1 MYRGDK
7 ELRSFLR
14 IRRLMGR
21 KGKGNK
27 PMEFRHILP
36 NMVTSGNLLCGLFS
50 LILVLHGRYIPAAW
64 MIFFAVIFD
73 GFDGKVARMLG
84 GGSQFGLEFDSLA
97 DLVSFGV
104 APSMLMYQVSVRE
117 LHILGAVTAC
127 FFALCVALR
136 LARFNVVHVPGPF
149 QGLPCPAGGLFVSS
163 FVIARVNMPSW
174 ATAGVLGLTGL
185 LMISSIPYANMK
197 KLTKKTA
204 DKVKCLALFSMFV
217 LSFVFLKSGA
227 PLFLFAM
234 YIVSGLIR
242 FDWGQWILKPEARNE
257 ALDHKN

>member
-1 MYRGDK
+1 MK
-7 ELRSFLR
+7 KVLWT
-14 IRRLMGR
+14 RRR
-21 KGKGNK
+21 KFGHK
-27 PMEFRHILP
+27 PLEFRHILP

-50 LILVLHGRYIPAAW
+50 LMLVLHGRYIPAAW
-64 MIFFAVIFD
+64 LVFFAVIFD

-104 APSMLMYQVSVRE
+104 APAILLYQVSVRS
-117 LHILGAVTAC
+117 LHLAGMAAAC

-163 FVIARVNMPSW
+163 FVIAGLNLPAWVM
-174 ATAGVLGLTGL
+174 AIVLACVGL

-197 KLTKKTA
+197 KLTKKSA
-204 DKVKCLALFSMFV
+204 DKTKCLALLTLFV
-217 LSFVFLKSGA
+217 LSFVFLKKSA
-227 PLFLFAM
+227 PFFLFAM

-242 FDWGQWILKPEARNE
+242 FDWGNWILRPEARDNPVE
-257 ALDHKN
+257 VKH

>member
-1 MYRGDK
+1 MRF
-7 ELRSFLR
+7 FLR
-14 IRRLMGR
+14 RRRKIGR
-21 KGKGNK
+21 K
-27 PMEFRHILP
+27 PLEFRHILP

-50 LILVLHGRYIPAAW
+50 LMLVLHGRYIPAAW
-64 MIFFAVIFD
+64 LVFFAVIFD

-84 GGSQFGLEFDSLA
+84 GGSQFGMEFDSLA
-97 DLVSFGV
+97 DLVSFGT
-104 APSMLMYQVSVRE
+104 APAILLYQVSVRS
-117 LHILGAVTAC
+117 LHIWGAAAAC

-163 FVIARVNMPSW
+163 FVIA
-174 ATAGVLGLTGL
+174 GVKLPAWVMACILLGVGL

-204 DKVKCLALFSMFV
+204 NPVKVFALFGMFV
-217 LSFVFLKSGA
+217 MSFVFLKGSA
-227 PLFLFAM
+227 PMFLFAL

-242 FDWGQWILKPEARNE
+242 FDWGMWLLKPEARDE
-257 ALDHKN
+257 AVDHKN

>member
-1 MYRGDK
+1 
-7 ELRSFLR
+7 
-14 IRRLMGR
+14 
-21 KGKGNK
+21 
-27 PMEFRHILP
+27 MEFRHILP

-50 LILVLHGRYIPAAW
+50 LILTLHGRYVPAAW
-64 MIFFAVIFD
+64 LVFFAVIFD

-84 GGSQFGLEFDSLA
+84 GGTQFGLEFDSLA

-104 APSMLMYQVSVRE
+104 APSILLYQVSIRS
-117 LHILGAVTAC
+117 LHIMGAVIAS

-149 QGLPCPAGGLFVSS
+149 QGLPRPAGGLFVSS
-163 FVIARVNMPSW
+163 FVIAGVNLPAWVM
-174 ATAGVLGLTGL
+174 AGVMAFTGF

-204 DKVKCLALFSMFV
+204 DGLKCLVLFSMFA
-217 LSFVFLKSGA
+217 LSFVFLKKGA
-227 PLFLFAM
+227 PLFLFAL

-242 FDWGQWILKPEARNE
+242 FDWGQWLLKPEARDE
-257 ALDHKN
+257 AIEHKH

>member
-1 MYRGDK
+1 MKD
-7 ELRSFLR
+7 FLR
-14 IRRLMGR
+14 IKRLMCW
-21 KGKGNK
+21 KKK
-27 PMEFRHILP
+27 SPMEFRHILP

-50 LILVLHGRYIPAAW
+50 LILTLHGRYVPAAW
-64 MIFFAVIFD
+64 LVFFAVIFD

-84 GGSQFGLEFDSLA
+84 GGTQFGLEFDSLA

-104 APSMLMYQVSVRE
+104 APSILLYQVSIRS
-117 LHILGAVTAC
+117 LHIMGAVIAS

-163 FVIARVNMPSW
+163 FVIAGVNLPAWVM
-174 ATAGVLGLTGL
+174 AGVMAFTGF

-204 DKVKCLALFSMFV
+204 DGLKCLVLFSMFA
-217 LSFVFLKSGA
+217 LSFVFLKKGA
-227 PLFLFAM
+227 PLFLFAL

-242 FDWGQWILKPEARNE
+242 FDWGQWLLKPEARDE
-257 ALDHKN
+257 AIEHKH

>member
-1 MYRGDK
+1 
-7 ELRSFLR
+7 
-14 IRRLMGR
+14 MG
-21 KGKGNK
+21 KTGGKTPLK
-27 PMEFRHILP
+27 FRHIVP

-50 LILVLHGRYIPAAW
+50 LMMTLNERYIVAAW
-64 MIFFAVIFD
+64 LVFFAVLFD

-104 APSMLMYQVSVRE
+104 APAILLYQVSVRS
-117 LHILGAVTAC
+117 LNLFGAVASC

-163 FVIARVNMPSW
+163 FVIARVNMPPML
-174 ATAGVLGLTGL
+174 AALILLAVGG

-204 DKVKCLALFSMFV
+204 DPVKCFALFT
-217 LSFVFLKSGA
+217 LLAGSFITLKSGA

-234 YIVSGLIR
+234 YIASGLIK
-242 FDWGQWILKPEARNE
+242 FDWGTWLLRHDEHEVEARNE
-257 ALDHKN
+257 E

>member
-1 MYRGDK
+1 M
-7 ELRSFLR
+7 RSFLR
-14 IRRLMGR
+14 IRRIMGR
-21 KGKGNK
+21 KGKKK

-36 NMVTSGNLLCGLFS
+36 NMVTSGNILCGLFS
-50 LILVLHGRYIPAAW
+50 LMLVLNGKYVPAAW
-64 MIFFAVIFD
+64 LVFFAVIFD

-84 GGSQFGLEFDSLA
+84 GGSQFGMEFDSLA

-104 APSMLMYQVSVRE
+104 APAILMYQVSLRG
-117 LHILGAVTAC
+117 LHIAGAVIAC

-163 FVIARVNMPSW
+163 FVIAGVSLPAW
-174 ATAGVLGLTGL
+174 AMAFVMALTAL

-204 DKVKCLALFSMFV
+204 DGVKCIALFSMMA
-217 LSFVFLKSGA
+217 LSFVFLKKSA
-227 PLFLFAM
+227 PMFLFAL

-242 FDWGQWILKPEARNE
+242 FDWGQWLLKPEARDE
-257 ALDHKN
+257 AVSHKN

>member
-1 MYRGDK
+1 
-7 ELRSFLR
+7 
-14 IRRLMGR
+14 
-21 KGKGNK
+21 
-27 PMEFRHILP
+27 MEFKHILP

-50 LILVLHGRYIPAAW
+50 LILTLNGRYVPAAW
-64 MIFFAVIFD
+64 LVFFAVIFD

-84 GGSQFGLEFDSLA
+84 GGSQFGMEVDSLA

-104 APSMLMYQVSVRE
+104 APSILLYQVAVRTMN
-117 LHILGAVTAC
+117 IAGVAVAC

-163 FVIARVNMPSW
+163 FVIAGVNLPAWTM
-174 ATAGVLGLTGL
+174 AVIMALTGF
-185 LMISSIPYANMK
+185 LMISSIPYANLK

-204 DKVKCLALFSMFV
+204 DGVKCVVLFSMMV
-217 LSFVFLKSGA
+217 LSFVFLKKGA
-227 PLFLFAM
+227 PLFLFSL
-234 YIVSGLIR
+234 YIIGGLIR
-242 FDWGQWILKPEARNE
+242 FDWGQWLLKPDARNE

>member
-1 MYRGDK
+1 MRF
-7 ELRSFLR
+7 FLR
-14 IRRLMGR
+14 RRRKVGR
-21 KGKGNK
+21 K
-27 PMEFRHILP
+27 PLEFRHILP

-64 MIFFAVIFD
+64 LVFFAVIFD

-84 GGSQFGLEFDSLA
+84 GGSQFGMEFDSLA
-97 DLVSFGV
+97 DLVSFGT
-104 APSMLMYQVSVRE
+104 APAILMYQVSVRG
-117 LHILGAVTAC
+117 LYILGAVTAC

-163 FVIARVNMPSW
+163 FVIAGIKLPAWTM
-174 ATAGVLGLTGL
+174 ACVLVAVGL

-204 DKVKCLALFSMFV
+204 DPVKCIAMFTMFV
-217 LSFVFLKSGA
+217 LSFVFLRSGA
-227 PLFLFAM
+227 PLFLFAL

-242 FDWGQWILKPEARNE
+242 FDWGQWLLKPEARDE
-257 ALDHKN
+257 ALSHKN

>member
-1 MYRGDK
+1 
-7 ELRSFLR
+7 
-14 IRRLMGR
+14 MGKTGGR
-21 KGKGNK
+21 TPLK
-27 PMEFRHILP
+27 FRHIVP

-50 LILVLHGRYIPAAW
+50 LMMTLNEKYIVAAW
-64 MIFFAVIFD
+64 LVFFAVLFD

-104 APSMLMYQVSVRE
+104 APAILLYQVSVRS
-117 LHILGAVTAC
+117 LNLFGAVAAC

-163 FVIARVNMPSW
+163 FVIARVNMPPVF
-174 ATAGVLGLTGL
+174 TAVILLAVGG

-204 DKVKCLALFSMFV
+204 DPVKCFALFTLFV
-217 LSFVFLKSGA
+217 GAFIILKGGA
-227 PLFLFAM
+227 PLFLFSM
-234 YIVSGLIR
+234 YIASGLIK
-242 FDWGQWILKPEARNE
+242 FDWGTWLLRREIEARNE
-257 ALDHKN
+257 E

>member
-1 MYRGDK
+1 MRF
-7 ELRSFLR
+7 FLR
-14 IRRLMGR
+14 RRRKIGR
-21 KGKGNK
+21 K
-27 PMEFRHILP
+27 PLEFRHILP

-64 MIFFAVIFD
+64 LVFFAVIFD

-84 GGSQFGLEFDSLA
+84 GGSQFGMEFDSLA
-97 DLVSFGV
+97 DLVSFGT
-104 APSMLMYQVSVRE
+104 APAILMYQVSVKG
-117 LHILGAVTAC
+117 LYILGAVTAC

-163 FVIARVNMPSW
+163 FVIA
-174 ATAGVLGLTGL
+174 GVKLPAWVMACVLVAVGL

-204 DKVKCLALFSMFV
+204 NPVKFFTLFTMFV
-217 LSFVFLKSGA
+217 LSFVFLRSGA
-227 PLFLFAM
+227 PLFLFAL

-242 FDWGQWILKPEARNE
+242 FDWGQWLLKQEARDE
-257 ALDHKN
+257 AISHKN

>member
-1 MYRGDK
+1 MK
-7 ELRSFLR
+7 FFLKR
-14 IRRLMGR
+14 RRLIGR
-21 KGKGNK
+21 R
-27 PMEFRHILP
+27 PLEFRHILP
-36 NMVTSGNLLCGLFS
+36 NMVTSGNLLCGVFS
-50 LILVLHGRYIPAAW
+50 LMMVLHGRYIPAAW
-64 MIFFAVIFD
+64 LVFFAVIFD

-104 APSMLMYQVSVRE
+104 APSILMYQVSVRG
-117 LHILGAVTAC
+117 LHIAGAVAAC

-163 FVIARVNMPSW
+163 FVLARAKVPAWGM
-174 ATAGVLGLTGL
+174 AGVLVFVGF

-204 DKVKCLALFSMFV
+204 DPVKFFALLTMFV
-217 LSFVFLKSGA
+217 LSFAFLKGSA
-227 PLFLFAM
+227 PLFLFGL
-234 YIVSGLIR
+234 YILSGLIR
-242 FDWGQWILKPEARNE
+242 FDWGMWLLKPEARE
-257 ALDHKN
+257 EH

>member
-1 MYRGDK
+1 MRF
-7 ELRSFLR
+7 FLR
-14 IRRLMGR
+14 RRRKIGR
-21 KGKGNK
+21 K
-27 PMEFRHILP
+27 PLEFRHILP

-50 LILVLHGRYIPAAW
+50 LILVLHGRYVPAAW
-64 MIFFAVIFD
+64 LVFFAVIFD

-84 GGSQFGLEFDSLA
+84 GGSQFGMEFDSLA
-97 DLVSFGV
+97 DLVSFGT
-104 APSMLMYQVSVRE
+104 APAILMYQVSMRG
-117 LHILGAVTAC
+117 LHIFGAAAAC

-163 FVIARVNMPSW
+163 FVLAGLKLPAW
-174 ATAGVLGLTGL
+174 AMVCVLVCVGL

-204 DKVKCLALFSMFV
+204 NPVKFFALFTMFV
-217 LSFVFLKSGA
+217 LSFVFLKGSA
-227 PLFLFAM
+227 PLFLFGL

-242 FDWGQWILKPEARNE
+242 FDWGRWLLKPEARDE
-257 ALDHKN
+257 APNH

>member
-1 MYRGDK
+1 
-7 ELRSFLR
+7 
-14 IRRLMGR
+14 MGK
-21 KGKGNK
+21 KGGKK
-27 PMEFRHILP
+27 SLQFRNIAP

-50 LILVLHGRYIPAAW
+50 LMMTLNERYIIAAW
-64 MIFFAVIFD
+64 LVFFAVLFD
-73 GFDGKVARMLG
+73 GFDGKLARMLG

-104 APSMLMYQVSVRE
+104 APSILLYQISLRS
-117 LHILGAVTAC
+117 LNLIGAGAAC

-163 FVIARVNMPSW
+163 FVIAKVNMPP
-174 ATAGVLGLTGL
+174 AIMALILLAVGG

-204 DKVKCLALFSMFV
+204 DPAKCFALLSLFA
-217 LSFVFLKSGA
+217 LSFIFLKNSA
-227 PLFLFAM
+227 PLFLFAI
-234 YIVSGLIR
+234 YIISGLIR
-242 FDWGQWILKPEARNE
+242 FDWGQWLLKNE
-257 ALDHKN
+257 EVGIRS

>member
-1 MYRGDK
+1 
-7 ELRSFLR
+7 
-14 IRRLMGR
+14 MGR
-21 KGKGNK
+21 LGKK
-27 PMEFRHILP
+27 PLEFRHILP

-64 MIFFAVIFD
+64 LVFFAVIFD

-97 DLVSFGV
+97 DLVSFGT
-104 APSMLMYQVSVRE
+104 APAILMYQVSVRE
-117 LHILGAVTAC
+117 LSIFGAAASA

-163 FVIARVNMPSW
+163 FVIAGLNLPAEVM
-174 ATAGVLGLTGL
+174 AGVLVCLGL

-204 DKVKCLALFSMFV
+204 NPVKFFALFTMFV

-227 PLFLFAM
+227 PLFLFAL

-242 FDWGQWILKPEARNE
+242 FDWGMWLLKPEARDE
-257 ALDHKN
+257 ALSHKN

>member
-1 MYRGDK
+1 MCWRGK
-7 ELRSFLR
+7 S
-14 IRRLMGR
+14 
-21 KGKGNK
+21 KK

-50 LILVLHGRYIPAAW
+50 LILTLHGRYIPAAW
-64 MIFFAVIFD
+64 LVFFAVIFD

-84 GGSQFGLEFDSLA
+84 GGTQFGLEFDSLA

-104 APSMLMYQVSVRE
+104 APSILLYQVSARN
-117 LHILGAVTAC
+117 LNITGAVIAC

-163 FVIARVNMPSW
+163 FVIAGVNLPAWLM
-174 ATAGVLGLTGL
+174 AGVMAFTGF

-204 DKVKCLALFSMFV
+204 DGVKCSVLFSMFI
-217 LSFVFLKSGA
+217 LSFVFLKKSA
-227 PLFLFAM
+227 PLFLFAL
-234 YIVSGLIR
+234 YIVSGLIH
-242 FDWGQWILKPEARNE
+242 FDWGQWLLKPEARDE

>member
-1 MYRGDK
+1 
-7 ELRSFLR
+7 
-14 IRRLMGR
+14 
-21 KGKGNK
+21 
-27 PMEFRHILP
+27 
-36 NMVTSGNLLCGLFS
+36 MVTSGNLLCGLFS

-64 MIFFAVIFD
+64 LVFFAVIFD

-84 GGSQFGLEFDSLA
+84 GGSQFGMEFDSLA
-97 DLVSFGV
+97 DLVSFGT
-104 APSMLMYQVSVRE
+104 APAILMYQVSVRG
-117 LHILGAVTAC
+117 LYILGAVTAC

-163 FVIARVNMPSW
+163 FVIA
-174 ATAGVLGLTGL
+174 GVKLPAWVMACVLVAVGL

-204 DKVKCLALFSMFV
+204 NPVKFFTLFTMFV
-217 LSFVFLKSGA
+217 LSFVFLRSGA
-227 PLFLFAM
+227 PLFLFAL

-242 FDWGQWILKPEARNE
+242 FDWGQWLLKPEARE
-257 ALDHKN
+257 EH

>member
-1 MYRGDK
+1 
-7 ELRSFLR
+7 
-14 IRRLMGR
+14 MGR
-21 KGKGNK
+21 KGKN
-27 PMEFRHILP
+27 PMEFKHILP

-50 LILVLHGRYIPAAW
+50 LILVLHGRYVPAAW
-64 MIFFAVIFD
+64 LVFFAVIFD

-97 DLVSFGV
+97 DLVSFGT
-104 APSMLMYQVSVRE
+104 APAILMYQVSLRG
-117 LHILGAVTAC
+117 LHIMGAVIAA

-163 FVIARVNMPSW
+163 FVIAGLSLPSW
-174 ATAGVLGLTGL
+174 MMAGVLAGTGF
-185 LMISSIPYANMK
+185 LMVSSIPYANMK

-204 DKVKCLALFSMFV
+204 DGVKCLALFSMMV
-217 LSFVFLKSGA
+217 LSFVFLKKSA
-227 PLFLFAM
+227 PLFLFSL

-242 FDWGQWILKPEARNE
+242 FDWGQWLLKPEAREE
-257 ALDHKN
+257 AIEHKN